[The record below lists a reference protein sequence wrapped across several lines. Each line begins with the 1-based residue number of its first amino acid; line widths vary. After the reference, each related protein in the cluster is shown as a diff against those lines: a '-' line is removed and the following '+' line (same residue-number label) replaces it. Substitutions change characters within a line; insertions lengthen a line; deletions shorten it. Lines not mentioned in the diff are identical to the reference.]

1 MNEWQDEQFSDKPNL
16 TQGILIKPGNTFG
29 DFQSLGIANDY
40 KKCNALSLEN
50 STIITIPIAE
60 IVKLIDV
67 LCSYR
72 I

>member
-1 MNEWQDEQFSDKPNL
+1 MNEWQDEQFNDKPNL
-16 TQGILIKPGNTFG
+16 TQGILIKPGNTLG

-50 STIITIPIAE
+50 STLITIPIAE
-60 IVKLIDV
+60 IIKLIDV
-67 LCSYR
+67 IRKCR